1 MTSFR
6 PYQYQRYCIDKIID
20 TPRLGLFL
28 DMGLGKSAITLS
40 AVTELMYERFEVG
53 RVLIVAPKTVA
64 QSTWSG
70 EAAKWE
76 QFSDLRVSVILG
88 TAAQR
93 TKALYKPADIYVTSR
108 DNIDWLVSTATADG
122 KKWPFDMLVLDES
135 TSFKNP
141 KAKRFRAIR
150 KIRHLTPRIVLLT
163 GTPAP
168 NDIED
173 LWAQIFILDGGERL
187 ERSLTAFRTHYCNS
201 ISMFGGQF
209 CKYEPKKGAADAVLA
224 KINDICVSMK
234 AADYLQLPDISFTDT
249 DVILPASDMAKYRQL
264 EKEAVLAL
272 ADKEITAASAAAL
285 SNKLLQL
292 SNGAVYDAEGCTH
305 LIHSAKIEALE
316 ELIESVNGKPVLVF
330 YSFISDKE
338 RLLEHF
344 RGRRISEYK
353 GADTLAKWNN
363 RELDILLAHPAS
375 TAYGLNM
382 QAGGNYIVWF
392 GLPWSY
398 EQYVQANARLHRQG
412 QKEKVMVYHLISRGT
427 RDEDVIKALA
437 MKEEGEEYVLESLK
451 ARIQKVMKE
460 AGK

>member
-6 PYQYQRYCIDKIID
+6 PYQYQKFCIDKIID

-40 AVTELMYERFEVG
+40 AVAELMDRFEVG
-53 RVLIVAPKTVA
+53 RVLVVAPKTVA

-224 KINDICVSMK
+224 KISDICVSMK

-249 DVILPASDMAKYRQL
+249 DVILSDPDMARYRKL
-264 EKEAVLAL
+264 EKEAVLAV

-305 LIHSAKIEALE
+305 PIHSAKIEALE
-316 ELIESVNGKPVLVF
+316 ELIESLNGKPVLVF

-344 RGRRISEYK
+344 KGRRISEYK

-451 ARIQKVMKE
+451 ARIQKIKE
-460 AGK
+460 EATK

>member
-40 AVTELMYERFEVG
+40 AVTELMDRFEVG
-53 RVLIVAPKTVA
+53 RVLVVAPKTVA

-108 DNIDWLVSTATADG
+108 DNIDWLVSTATAEG

-141 KAKRFRAIR
+141 KAKRFRAVR

-224 KINDICVSMK
+224 RISDICVSMK
-234 AADYLQLPDISFTDT
+234 AADYLQLPDISFTDR
-249 DVILPASDMAKYRQL
+249 DVILSDPDMARYRKL
-264 EKEAVLAL
+264 EKEAVLAV

-292 SNGAVYDAEGCTH
+292 SNGAVYDAEGRTH
-305 LIHSAKIEALE
+305 LIHQAKIEALE
-316 ELIESVNGKPVLVF
+316 ELIESLNGKPVLVF

-344 RGRRISEYK
+344 KGRRISEYK
-353 GADTLAKWNN
+353 GADTLAKWNS

-451 ARIQKVMKE
+451 ARIQKIKE
-460 AGK
+460 EATE